1 MYKLIGYIATNME
14 HYAEDYLHRKVR
26 VPPKIYVSEQVANRY
41 GKATAVYVNEE
52 ENLLWNDSRQNMTTT
67 PGLSFCKDCGGPYS
81 LHHDCKCG
89 NCNG

>member
-1 MYKLIGYIATNME
+1 MGKTFEEWWAKLCLKYIEFGGGTE
-14 HYAEDYLHRKVR
+14 ILHQDFK
-26 VPPKIYVSEQVANRY
+26 QVA
-41 GKATAVYVNEE
+41 KEA
-52 ENLLWNDSRQNMTTT
+52 WNASRQNMTTT

>member
-1 MYKLIGYIATNME
+1 MGKTFDEYWLETKQ
-14 HYAEDYLHRKVR
+14 DYLGDLYCWAIS
-26 VPPKIYVSEQVANRY
+26 PGIYGDLN
-41 GKATAVYVNEE
+41 VNEE
-52 ENLLWNDSRQNMTTT
+52 DVKNILNLLWNDSRQNMTTT